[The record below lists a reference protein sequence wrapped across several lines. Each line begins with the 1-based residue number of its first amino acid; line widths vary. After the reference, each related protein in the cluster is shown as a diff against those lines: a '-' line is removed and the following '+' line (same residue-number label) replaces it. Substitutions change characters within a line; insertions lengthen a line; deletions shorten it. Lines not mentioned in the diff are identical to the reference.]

1 MPRGLR
7 GGISINQYDLRNLNR
22 KLKKMA
28 EIDKTVLRKVVRQES
43 NDTIHRMKNHAPVK
57 TGRLKRNIGYTIRGD
72 SDALFFSDAID
83 PDTGE
88 NYPPLQEFGTR
99 FYPAQPYFYHN
110 VRQFFSDVRARLGAE
125 LRKIINS

>member
-1 MPRGLR
+1 MSEVDTKIAKRILHDEA
-7 GGISINQYDLRNLNR
+7 Q
-22 KLKKMA
+22 
-28 EIDKTVLRKVVRQES
+28 
-43 NDTIHRMKNHAPVK
+43 DTIVRMKAQAPVK
-57 TGRLKRNIGYTIRGD
+57 TGRLKQNIGFIPRGND
-72 SDALFFSDAID
+72 DIIFHSQAID

-99 FYPAQPYFYHN
+99 FYPAQPYFYRN